1 MKKPQWISIGVA
13 VFLVIIILAF
23 GRTVAEKNPAVT
35 EGQTVHDDHQHE
47 ESTRLLTTDSI
58 LLAARKQLS
67 NEQVTRITQLENS
80 ITRGD
85 VVVQKLAVYH
95 QLSHF
100 WGDTI
105 RSFAPYAWYE
115 AEAARLEN
123 SEKTLTFAARLMLE
137 NLQEEED
144 PSLRQWE
151 ALQAKDLFE
160 RSLKLN
166 PDNDSSKVGIG
177 ATYLF
182 GGISDQ
188 PMTGI
193 NLIREVVQKDSN
205 NVYAQLT
212 LAKGALVSGQLDR
225 AVSRLELVN
234 RIDPSNVE
242 CILML
247 ADLAERQ
254 EKKKDAAGWYEKSLQ
269 YIGREDVKT
278 EIRKRITELRK

>member
-1 MKKPQWISIGVA
+1 M
-13 VFLVIIILAF
+13 
-23 GRTVAEKNPAVT
+23 
-35 EGQTVHDDHQHE
+35 
-47 ESTRLLTTDSI
+47 
-58 LLAARKQLS
+58 
-67 NEQVTRITQLENS
+67 
-80 ITRGD
+80 
-85 VVVQKLAVYH
+85 
-95 QLSHF
+95 
-100 WGDTI
+100 

-137 NLQEEED
+137 NLQEEAD
-144 PSLRQWE
+144 PALRQWE

-166 PDNDSSKVGIG
+166 PANDSSKIGIG

-193 NLIREVVQKDSN
+193 SMIREVVERDSN

-212 LAKGALVSGQLDR
+212 LAKGSMLSGQFDK
-225 AVSRLELVN
+225 AVTRLHTVN

-242 CILML
+242 AILML
-247 ADLAERQ
+247 ADLAERANDR
-254 EKKKDAAGWYEKSLQ
+254 KKAADWYEQSLQ
-269 YIGREDVKT
+269 YIGREDVKG
-278 EIRKRITELRK
+278 EIRKRIIELRK